1 MKNIILIMI
10 FVLLTVGAFFIVG
23 INPFRINIKAKEAKF
38 GIVDEVFNRL
48 TLSERIYTAIKNT
61 VSMGGSNMKMFSVM
75 LVLSVATGIF
85 IGKLLFTD
93 TFLAFATGIA
103 LIPMPYI
110 LLKVKSRWYKR
121 NQDELLEN
129 TLSLITNSYI
139 SCNDIIK
146 AVNENL
152 SKLDIQKPFAEFV
165 TDVTFIDSNIRRG
178 LRRLEIKINNK
189 YFSEWIDIV
198 ILSQEKSGDMRFVL
212 PAVIDGM
219 NDAKKLQIEADTV
232 MMNVWKEYFMS
243 IVLAFSIIPILR
255 FSNAEWFNILIHTFA
270 GKLLIVL
277 MLVLTVVSSL
287 LTLRINKPL

>member
-1 MKNIILIMI
+1 MKNTILIMM

-23 INPFRINIKAKEAKF
+23 INPLRRRLTVQEEKF
-38 GIVDEVFNRL
+38 AVVDEVFNRL

-61 VSMGGSNMKMFSVM
+61 VAMGGSNMKLFTIMLIASV
-75 LVLSVATGIF
+75 IF
-85 IGKLLFTD
+85 GSFMGKLLFTD
-93 TFLAFATGIA
+93 TFLAVITGLA
-103 LIPMPYI
+103 LIPVPYI
-110 LLKVKSRWYKR
+110 FLKVKSRWYKR
-121 NQDELLEN
+121 SQDELLEN

-178 LRRLEIKINNK
+178 LRRLEIKIDNK
-189 YFSEWIDIV
+189 YFSQWIDIV

-212 PAVIDGM
+212 SAVIDGM

-243 IVLAFSIIPILR
+243 IILAFSIIPILR
-255 FSNAEWFNILIHTFA
+255 FSNAEWFNILIHTLV

-277 MLVLTVVSSL
+277 MLALTIVSAL